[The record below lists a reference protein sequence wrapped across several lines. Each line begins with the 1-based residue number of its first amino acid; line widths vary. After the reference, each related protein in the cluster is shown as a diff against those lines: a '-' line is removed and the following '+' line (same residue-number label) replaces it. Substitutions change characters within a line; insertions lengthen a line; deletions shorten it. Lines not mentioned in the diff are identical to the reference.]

1 MTQSLKCFLH
11 YRIFLFDQML
21 SLRPQQRLND
31 VIEKA
36 RERLSS
42 VLKRKMAALHGEA
55 TLLRQRENMHRDELS
70 KAFRAAEAELMERLE
85 VCVLVFIFWHVSHV
99 LTAIESQG
107 RGAGPLRRSR
117 AVRRPLCQQS
127 SQPVACR
134 LGSVLCVVIFAD
146 VSAPHSPCRSR

>member
-1 MTQSLKCFLH
+1 MKCFLH
-11 YRIFLFDQML
+11 CRIFLFDQLL

-85 VCVLVFIFWHVSHV
+85 VCVSSCL
-99 LTAIESQG
+99 
-107 RGAGPLRRSR
+107 GA
-117 AVRRPLCQQS
+117 LCIS
-127 SQPVACR
+127 
-134 LGSVLCVVIFAD
+134 LL
-146 VSAPHSPCRSR
+146 